1 MTMFRHLT
9 RLISSTTA
17 QQGQRSGVH
26 VQTSFKDL
34 VPMAQRPDI
43 SKDALAMERPSED
56 EVQATADR
64 TKAALERL
72 VQGKIK
78 AAQPK
83 NVEQRGGDVSY
94 MRYTP
99 QNGGVEKQKIIK
111 MVRLTPS
118 LRITRRRSGV
128 PSLSSLS
135 FTRLGVDNPSY
146 VLDHRWKWSR
156 TRSSRPASRARK
168 CPAVRPRRRLPSS
181 GRRLARS
188 RLRSRKSG

>member
-1 MTMFRHLT
+1 
-9 RLISSTTA
+9 
-17 QQGQRSGVH
+17 
-26 VQTSFKDL
+26 
-34 VPMAQRPDI
+34 MAQRTDV
-43 SKDALAMERPSED
+43 SKDALAMERPSEE

-111 MVRLTPS
+111 MVGRAPTLTLS
-118 LRITRRRSGV
+118 LPLTRRGPR
-128 PSLSSLS
+128 
-135 FTRLGVDNPSY
+135 
-146 VLDHRWKWSR
+146 RWKSSK
-156 TRSSRPASRARK
+156 TRSSRPGSRARK
-168 CPAVRPRRRLPSS
+168 SRAVRLRLRRPSSARRRAKSP
-181 GRRLARS
+181 RK
-188 RLRSRKSG
+188 SRKSG

>member
-1 MTMFRHLT
+1 
-9 RLISSTTA
+9 
-17 QQGQRSGVH
+17 
-26 VQTSFKDL
+26 
-34 VPMAQRPDI
+34 MAQRTDVA
-43 SKDALAMERPSED
+43 KDALAMERPSEE

-111 MVRLTPS
+111 MVRLPVSSATVRNSSDP
-118 LRITRRRSGV
+118 GV
-128 PSLSSLS
+128 AVPA
-135 FTRLGVDNPSY
+135 PEAY
-146 VLDHRWKWSR
+146 ALDFR
-156 TRSSRPASRARK
+156 
-168 CPAVRPRRRLPSS
+168 
-181 GRRLARS
+181 
-188 RLRSRKSG
+188 